1 MLLGIK
7 RDVWR
12 EVVID
17 SDAQTGASADM
28 VKEELLSATYK
39 VFPCGAYL
47 EQSVGRTTDN
57 SANIGRPAA
66 RRYNVN

>member
-17 SDAQTGASADM
+17 SDAQTGASADI

-39 VFPCGAYL
+39 VFSVRSLSGAKCRSDDRQFC
-47 EQSVGRTTDN
+47 EHRKAGCKE
-57 SANIGRPAA
+57 I
-66 RRYNVN
+66 